1 MKKTTRMFID
11 EVERSRRVAWAVAF
25 EKRDEAQ
32 DLKDQNDYLKWLVRL
47 LIRRIVFHKRL
58 NNDDDLVQL
67 AKELELAI

>member
-1 MKKTTRMFID
+1 MFVD

-67 AKELELAI
+67 AKELELSI

>member
-1 MKKTTRMFID
+1 MFID

-25 EKRDEAQ
+25 EKKDEAQ
-32 DLKDQNDYLKWLVRL
+32 ELKDQNDYLKWLVRL

-67 AKELELAI
+67 AKELELAV

>member
-1 MKKTTRMFID
+1 MKKTTRMFVD

-67 AKELELAI
+67 AKELELSI